1 MLLFIMNN
9 KSELF
14 FIDLEETIIH
24 SFSDPV
30 LCNATRIREFLRQ
43 EGASELHI
51 FSYAIYDDADK
62 AIFNKEIKASIENA
76 LWLPVVSCAS
86 VLDMVKADED
96 LTGVKFEKGHE
107 VSEYIQLRGK
117 KDGFINYVLS
127 RGGDFKRAVLIDDI
141 VPDLTVSH
149 RTKGWSIE
157 LWNVNS
163 I

>member
-1 MLLFIMNN
+1 MNT

-30 LCNATRIREFLRQ
+30 LCNASRIRDFLWKNDAK
-43 EGASELHI
+43 EIHI
-51 FSYAIYDDADK
+51 FSYAIYNDADK
-62 AIFNKEIKASIENA
+62 EEFNRDIKTSIQSV
-76 LWLPVVSCAS
+76 LGLPIVSCAS
-86 VLDMVKADED
+86 VLDMVKADEE

-107 VSEYIQLRGK
+107 VSEFIQLRGK
-117 KDGFINYVLS
+117 KDGFINYVLA
-127 RGGDFKRAVLIDDI
+127 RCGKFTRAVLIDDI
-141 VPDLTVSH
+141 VPDITLTG
-149 RTKGWSIE
+149 RKDGWSIE

>member
-1 MLLFIMNN
+1 MNT

-14 FIDLEETIIH
+14 FLDLEETIIH

-30 LCNATRIREFLRQ
+30 LCNVQKIKSFLRMA
-43 EGASELHI
+43 EATEVHI
-51 FSYAIYDDADK
+51 FSYAIYNDADREL
-62 AIFNKEIKASIENA
+62 FDREIKPNIERALDIKVASCITVPE
-76 LWLPVVSCAS
+76 
-86 VLDMVKADED
+86 MVKADSD
-96 LTGVKFEKGHE
+96 LTGLRFEKGHE
-107 VSEYIQLRGK
+107 VSEFIQLRGK

-141 VPDLTVSH
+141 VPDITVTH
-149 RTKGWSIE
+149 RIKGWSIE